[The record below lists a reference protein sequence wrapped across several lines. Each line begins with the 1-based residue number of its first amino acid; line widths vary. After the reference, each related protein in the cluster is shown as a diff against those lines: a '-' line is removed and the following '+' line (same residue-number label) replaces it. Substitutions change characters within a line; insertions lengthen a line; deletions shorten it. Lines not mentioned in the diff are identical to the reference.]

1 MEDFHDM
8 SPEDVGQR
16 VLLALGGFDEI
27 EQVVLFGS
35 LARGQARIDSDV
47 DVAVE
52 ATRPLTAEQRLAMT
66 EALALALG
74 RTVDLVDLN
83 AAGQPLLTQIVT
95 TGVRLMGS
103 DTAWA
108 RLLYRNILDNED
120 FVPLQRRIL
129 KARQEAWIK
138 T

>member
-1 MEDFHDM
+1 M